1 MKNLDYDPARVTDS
15 DDDLA
20 GADGFIWNAALC
32 VAVFLGL
39 YLAIRAFCG

>member
-1 MKNLDYDPARVTDS
+1 MDSNYDPARVTDS
-15 DDDLA
+15 DDDLSA
-20 GADGFIWNAALC
+20 ADGAVWNVVLC